1 MASVVSVRHLFG
13 PGLCNHYPEATVAL
27 CLPLLG
33 HLDPSGIAGMDL
45 TCAGSRT
52 LWGT

>member
-1 MASVVSVRHLFG
+1 MTSVVSVRHLFG
-13 PGLCNHYPEATVAL
+13 PGL